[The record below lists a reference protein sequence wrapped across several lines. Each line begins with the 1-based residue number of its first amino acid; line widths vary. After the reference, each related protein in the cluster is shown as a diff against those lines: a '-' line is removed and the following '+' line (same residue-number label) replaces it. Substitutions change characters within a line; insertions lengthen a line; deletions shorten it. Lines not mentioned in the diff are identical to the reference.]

1 VIGVPGNV
9 RVYLACGVTDMRKGF
24 DGLAARVQTV
34 LQLDPHGGALFVFRG
49 RRGDL
54 LKVLWWDGQGLCLFA
69 KRLER
74 GRFLWPQA
82 KDGSV
87 VLTPA
92 QLSML
97 LEGID
102 TSSLRLGIQT
112 FSACLIMSSVISAI
126 KYSPKCNY
134 PE

>member
-54 LKVLWWDGQGLCLFA
+54 LKVLWWDGQGLPIRQAIGARPVPPMAFVNGF
-69 KRLER
+69 
-74 GRFLWPQA
+74 GRA
-82 KDGSV
+82 
-87 VLTPA
+87 
-92 QLSML
+92 
-97 LEGID
+97 
-102 TSSLRLGIQT
+102 
-112 FSACLIMSSVISAI
+112 
-126 KYSPKCNY
+126 
-134 PE
+134 